1 MSGKSSIA
9 LNVVAAV
16 VHARRT
22 RLLSGRA
29 SVESTHI
36 GIVAVHKER
45 LDDARGWASS
55 LGSAPSPQ
63 NRSAG
68 LMPGVFPAWPTI

>member
-9 LNVVAAV
+9 LNLVAAV

-29 SVESTHI
+29 SGESTHI
-36 GIVAVHKER
+36 GVIAVHDER
-45 LDDARGWASS
+45 LDDARGWDSS
-55 LGSAPSPQ
+55 LESAPSPQ

-68 LMPGVFPAWPTI
+68 LMPAVFAARPTI

>member
-16 VHARRT
+16 IHARRT

-29 SVESTHI
+29 SGESTHI
-36 GIVAVHKER
+36 GIITVHDER
-45 LDDARGWASS
+45 LDDARW
-55 LGSAPSPQ
+55 
-63 NRSAG
+63 
-68 LMPGVFPAWPTI
+68 

>member
-9 LNVVAAV
+9 LNLVAAV

-22 RLLSGRA
+22 HLLSGRA
-29 SVESTHI
+29 SGESTHI
-36 GIVAVHKER
+36 GIIAVHKER

-55 LGSAPSPQ
+55 LGSVPSP
-63 NRSAG
+63 
-68 LMPGVFPAWPTI
+68 